1 MVRPSNSVPKWDPFL
16 RLHSEEPL
24 EGNSSVI
31 FSLETETSK
40 HAAPK
45 LGQQPELSDAHA
57 GDDISW
63 VISQNSQPLTIF
75 THYIPWLD

>member
-1 MVRPSNSVPKWDPFL
+1 MVRPSNSLSKWDPFL

-31 FSLETETSK
+31 FSLETQTSK
-40 HAAPK
+40 NAAPK

-57 GDDISW
+57 RDYISW
-63 VISQNSQPLTIF
+63 VTSQNVTTLNHFHTLHA
-75 THYIPWLD
+75 TA